1 MCNLLQNIATKQ
13 VKKSC
18 CEFYHPHSNL
28 SCNKSVYCLFC
39 TYLNS
44 DWMKLHR
51 VTPYTGVMS
60 LAAKKVCLEPVKRA
74 TSRDFVA
81 KSTTT
86 FYFLQQLFAHYDNL
100 ICPKTGLKVGS
111 KMHNFAFQLVL
122 QQCCK
127 TSCILTSCLQ
137 VPCTQIDS
145 HQPRHFAGPRTHSTN
160 QI

>member
-18 CEFYHPHSNL
+18 CEFHHLHSNL

-51 VTPYTGVMS
+51 GYTIHRRYVIGCKTS
-60 LAAKKVCLEPVKRA
+60 LSWARKKCNKFRF
-74 TSRDFVA
+74 TNCN
-81 KSTTT
+81 
-86 FYFLQQLFAHYDNL
+86 NL
-100 ICPKTGLKVGS
+100 GCRKTGLKVGS

-127 TSCILTSCLQ
+127 TSCTLTSFLQ
-137 VPCTQIDS
+137 APCTQIDS
-145 HQPRHFAGPRTHSTN
+145 HQPHHCAGPRTHSAN

>member
-51 VTPYTGVMS
+51 GYTIHRRYVIGCKTS
-60 LAAKKVCLEPVKRA
+60 LSWARKKCNKFRFCCRKQNYFLL
-74 TSRDFVA
+74 
-81 KSTTT
+81 STTT
-86 FYFLQQLFAHYDNL
+86 LHKLQQPGLSQ
-100 ICPKTGLKVGS
+100 TGLKVGS

-127 TSCILTSCLQ
+127 TSCTLTSFLQ
-137 VPCTQIDS
+137 APCTQIDS
-145 HQPRHFAGPRTHSTN
+145 HQPHHCAGPRTHSAN